1 LSLTMFERM
10 ALNQLLART
19 PPDTNSSNST
29 NQLFLFD

>member
-1 LSLTMFERM
+1 MFERM

-19 PPDTNSSNST
+19 QQEQNSPDSA